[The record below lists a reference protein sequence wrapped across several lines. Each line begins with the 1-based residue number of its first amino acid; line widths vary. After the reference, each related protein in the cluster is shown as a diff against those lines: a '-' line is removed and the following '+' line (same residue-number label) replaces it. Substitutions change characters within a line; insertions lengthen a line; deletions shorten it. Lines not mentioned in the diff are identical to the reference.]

1 MRDWWEKGV
10 GEECETVVGEEC
22 ETVVGEGL
30 APGLNVVFVKVRKQW
45 LPLLGA

>member
-1 MRDWWEKGV
+1 M

-22 ETVVGEGL
+22 EIGVGVGL
-30 APGLNVVFVKVRKQW
+30 APGLNVVFVKVRKPW